1 MLQLSRLCTIFGIRS
16 VLRRRR
22 NTSLFHTQTVSW
34 TKGDKNYTKQL
45 VRFRPIA
52 NNNTLLEAYNVDD
65 TTSSKTAYS
74 HIRNGEAVV
83 YNNGDY
89 HNARQLLYALKR
101 KIKRQNHMRKDDHKE
116 QEETH
121 TVDWLKKQKHQEVV
135 HKLLIEISID
145 EENSMPSQMIGLKRA
160 PTNVKEILSFV
171 FQSKKDMIRD
181 KLGSDTSFLLPLSD
195 FLGMN
200 GSYEWYRKGLYI
212 FALQD
217 YIYPHYSV
225 FPPTRQDYIELLDN
239 INSDIEKESTLMEI
253 GIGTGVISL
262 ILLKQK
268 KVTKVIGTDINPY
281 AVACA
286 IENVERFGYENQVDI
301 LQADMF
307 PQTIDDKP
315 IEQVDI
321 LFFNPPWRPLKKAK
335 EVAGEEEQEKDNEL
349 TLLDQSVYDVDQNLL
364 RRYLL
369 NAQHYVKE
377 DGQVYLLLSN
387 LGILLNIF
395 KEEDLYQM
403 FTDGNLE
410 LVDQYTTSSF
420 RKGKDMTKKSK
431 SDPYD
436 ISGIKAQEVI
446 SLYKLRVKKVK

>member
-1 MLQLSRLCTIFGIRS
+1 MLYLSRLCTIFGTRS
-16 VLRRRR
+16 VLCRRR
-22 NTSLFHTQTVSW
+22 NTSQFHTHTVSW
-34 TKGDKNYTKQL
+34 KKDDKNYTKQL

-52 NNNTLLEAYNVDD
+52 NNNTLLDAYNADD

-74 HIRNGEAVV
+74 YIRNGEAVV
-83 YNNGDY
+83 YSNGDY

-116 QEETH
+116 QEEQH
-121 TVDWLKKQKHQEVV
+121 TIDWLKKKKYQEIV
-135 HKLLIEISID
+135 HKLLIEISIED
-145 EENSMPSQMIGLKRA
+145 HIPSQIMGLKRA

-171 FQSKKDMIRD
+171 FQSKKDMMKG

-195 FLGMN
+195 YLGMV
-200 GSYEWYRKGLYI
+200 GSYEWYRKGLYV

-217 YIYPHYSV
+217 YIYPYYSV

-268 KVTKVIGTDINPY
+268 KVTKVIGTDINPN
-281 AVACA
+281 AVECSK
-286 IENVERFGYENQVDI
+286 ENAERFGYENQVDVV
-301 LQADMF
+301 QADMF
-307 PQTIDDKP
+307 PETSGDK
-315 IEQVDI
+315 VDI
-321 LFFNPPWRPLKKAK
+321 LFFNPPWRPLKKSK
-335 EVAGEEEQEKDNEL
+335 DEAGEEEQEKDDEL
-349 TLLDQSVYDVDQNLL
+349 TLLDQSIYDPGQNLL

-377 DGQVYLLLSN
+377 DGHVYLLLSN
-387 LGILLNIF
+387 LGILLKIF
-395 KEEDLYQM
+395 KEEDLHEM
-403 FTDGNLE
+403 FTNGNLE

-420 RKGKDMTKKSK
+420 RKGKDMSKKSK
-431 SDPYD
+431 SDAYD

>member
-1 MLQLSRLCTIFGIRS
+1 
-16 VLRRRR
+16 
-22 NTSLFHTQTVSW
+22 
-34 TKGDKNYTKQL
+34 
-45 VRFRPIA
+45 
-52 NNNTLLEAYNVDD
+52 VDD

-83 YNNGDY
+83 YSNGDY

-101 KIKRQNHMRKDDHKE
+101 KIKRQNHMRKDDHKQ

-121 TVDWLKKQKHQEVV
+121 TIDWLKKQKHQEVV
-135 HKLLIEISID
+135 HKLLIEISIED
-145 EENSMPSQMIGLKRA
+145 HMPSQMMGLKRA
-160 PTNVKEILSFV
+160 PIHVKEILSFV
-171 FQSKKDMIRD
+171 FQRKKDMIRD

-239 INSDIEKESTLMEI
+239 INSTDNKESTLMEI
-253 GIGTGVISL
+253 GIGTGVLSL

-268 KVTKVIGTDINPY
+268 KVTKIIGTDINPY

-286 IENVERFGYENQVDI
+286 KENVERFGYENQVDVV
-301 LQADMF
+301 QADMF
-307 PQTIDDKP
+307 PPTP
-315 IEQVDI
+315 IEKVDV
-321 LFFNPPWRPLKKAK
+321 LFFNPPWRPLRKT
-335 EVAGEEEQEKDNEL
+335 EDVAREEEQKKDDEL
-349 TLLDQSVYDVDQNLL
+349 TLLDRSVYDVDQQLL
-364 RRYLL
+364 KRYLF

-377 DGQVYLLLSN
+377 DGHVYLLLSN

-395 KEEDLYQM
+395 KEEDLYEM
-403 FTDGNLE
+403 FNEGNLE

-420 RKGKDMTKKSK
+420 RKGKDMSKKSK
-431 SDPYD
+431 SDAYD

>member
-1 MLQLSRLCTIFGIRS
+1 MLHLSRLCTIFCTRS
-16 VLRRRR
+16 VLCRRR

-34 TKGDKNYTKQL
+34 KEDDKTYTKQL
-45 VRFRPIA
+45 LRFRPIA

-65 TTSSKTAYS
+65 TTSSKTAFS

-101 KIKRQNHMRKDDHKE
+101 KIKRQNHMRKDDHKQ
-116 QEETH
+116 QEESH
-121 TVDWLKKQKHQEVV
+121 TIDWLKKQKYQEVV
-135 HKLLIEISID
+135 HKLLIEVSVD
-145 EENSMPSQMIGLKRA
+145 KENNMPSEIMGLKRA
-160 PTNVKEILSFV
+160 PNNVRDILSFV

-195 FLGMN
+195 YLGMV
-200 GSYEWYRKGLYI
+200 GSYEWYRKGMYV

-217 YIYPHYSV
+217 YIYPYYSV

-239 INSDIEKESTLMEI
+239 INSTDNKERTLMEI

-262 ILLKQK
+262 ILINQK

-286 IENVERFGYENQVDI
+286 KDNIKRFGYENQVDVV
-301 LQADMF
+301 QADMF
-307 PQTIDDKP
+307 PQTTGDK
-315 IEQVDI
+315 VDI
-321 LFFNPPWRPLKKAK
+321 LFFNPPWRPLKKREEA
-335 EVAGEEEQEKDNEL
+335 AGEDKQEKDDEL
-349 TLLDQSVYDVDQNLL
+349 TLLDQSIYDPDQQLL

-369 NAQHYVKE
+369 NAQYYVKE

-403 FTDGNLE
+403 FNEGNLE

-420 RKGKDMTKKSK
+420 RKGRDLSKKSK
-431 SDPYD
+431 SDAYD